1 MGHGGPRENVKD
13 MNMEIS
19 PQGQL
24 ANTNLYADYNGSAP
38 PCKEVR
44 EYLLNRLS
52 KGEFA
57 NPNAIHFLGQ
67 KTLAGMEKARKIC
80 AKVLGATSKQI
91 IFNSGSTEGISN
103 IFYSTLLNAKEN
115 GKDTIII
122 SGIEHSAVY
131 NNLKYYEERGFV
143 GKILPTMP
151 NGITSL
157 ETLKSWL
164 LEFGDK
170 VALVSVMAANNET
183 GVIQPFKEI
192 GSLCQEYKIP
202 YFCDTTQY
210 IGKAPF
216 NFNELPMDFAVLSG
230 HKIGAL
236 TGTGIILT
244 KNPENL
250 KPLIIG
256 GGQERGI
263 RGGTQNY
270 LGYETL
276 AVALDCLNLDF
287 SSLNEKREK
296 FEKKIKQC
304 FPEVVILGEDAPR
317 LPNTTYISYPG
328 IHGQAVQIE
337 LESQNIF
344 VSTSSACSDNNPNTS
359 RILKSM
365 GIGEAV
371 GRGVVRISLGLCSS
385 PEDYDKI
392 FEGLKNAY
400 TKLTKVK
407 QFV

>member
-1 MGHGGPRENVKD
+1 
-13 MNMEIS
+13 METS
-19 PQGQL
+19 SQVQTSC
-24 ANTNLYADYNGSAP
+24 NTSVYADYNGSAP

-44 EYLLNRLS
+44 EYLIKRLS
-52 KGEFA
+52 NGEFA

-67 KTLAGMEKARKIC
+67 KTLSAMEKARKVC
-80 AKVLGATSKQI
+80 ALALGAIPKQL

-103 IFYSTLLNAKEN
+103 IFYSTLLDAKDR
-115 GKDTIII
+115 GKDIIII
-122 SGIEHSAVY
+122 SGIEHSAVF
-131 NNLKYYEERGFV
+131 NNFKYYEERGFI
-143 GKILPTMP
+143 GKILPTLP
-151 NGITSL
+151 NGVTSF
-157 ETLKSWL
+157 ETLKGWL
-164 LEFGDK
+164 EEFGDR

-192 GSLCQEYKIP
+192 GSLCQKYKIP

-216 NFNELPMDFAVLSG
+216 NFNELPIDFAVLSG
-230 HKIGAL
+230 HKIGAI
-236 TGTGIILT
+236 TGTGIILA
-244 KNPENL
+244 KDISKL
-250 KPLIIG
+250 RPLIIG
-256 GGQERGI
+256 GGQERGV

-276 AVALDCLNLDF
+276 AVALNSLSLDF
-287 SSLNEKREK
+287 LALNEKREK
-296 FEKKIKQC
+296 FEKKIKEF
-304 FPEVVILGEDAPR
+304 FPEVVILGADAQR

-365 GIGEAV
+365 GIEEAV

-385 PEDYDKI
+385 PNDYDKI
-392 FEGLKNAY
+392 LEGLKNAY
-400 TKLTKVK
+400 LKLTRVT

>member
-1 MGHGGPRENVKD
+1 
-13 MNMEIS
+13 MNMETS
-19 PQGQL
+19 SQVQSSS
-24 ANTNLYADYNGSAP
+24 NTNVYADYNGSAP

-44 EYLLNRLS
+44 EYLIKRLNG
-52 KGEFA
+52 GEFA

-67 KTLAGMEKARKIC
+67 KTLSGLEKARKVC
-80 AKVLGATSKQI
+80 ALVLGAVPKQI

-103 IFYSTLLNAKEN
+103 IFYSVLFEAKEK
-115 GKDTIII
+115 GKDIIII
-122 SGIEHSAVY
+122 SGIEHSAVF
-131 NNLKYYEERGFV
+131 NNFKFYEEKGFI
-143 GKILPTMP
+143 GKILPTLP
-151 NGITSL
+151 NGVTSL
-157 ETLKSWL
+157 ETLKQWL
-164 LEFGDK
+164 EEFGDR

-183 GVIQPFKEI
+183 GVIQPFTEI
-192 GSLCQEYKIP
+192 GNLCKGHKVP

-216 NFNELPMDFAVLSG
+216 NFNELPIDYAVLSG
-230 HKIGAL
+230 HKVGAL
-236 TGTGIILT
+236 TGTGLILAKDT
-244 KNPENL
+244 SSL

-256 GGQERGI
+256 GGQEKGI

-276 AVALDCLNLDF
+276 AVALNCLSFNF
-287 SSLNEKREK
+287 SALNEKREK
-296 FEKKIKQC
+296 FEKKIKEF
-304 FPEVVILGEDAPR
+304 FPEVVILGNDAPR

-371 GRGVVRISLGLCSS
+371 GRGVVRISLGLCSY
-385 PEDYDKI
+385 PEDYDRI

-400 TKLTKVK
+400 SKLTRVK

>member
-1 MGHGGPRENVKD
+1 MVTSSEGKNNV
-13 MNMEIS
+13 
-19 PQGQL
+19 
-24 ANTNLYADYNGSAP
+24 YADYNGSAP

-44 EYLLNRLS
+44 EYVIERLNG
-52 KGEFA
+52 GEFA
-57 NPNAIHFLGQ
+57 NPNAIHYLGQ
-67 KTLAGMEKARKIC
+67 KTLMGMENARKIC
-80 AKVLGATSKQI
+80 AQVLGATPKQI

-103 IFYSTLLNAKEN
+103 IFYSSLFNALEL
-115 GKDTIII
+115 GKDVIII
-122 SGIEHSAVY
+122 SGIEHSAVF
-131 NNLKYYEERGFV
+131 NNLKFYEERGFF
-143 GKILPTMP
+143 GKILPTSP
-151 NGITSL
+151 NGVTSI
-157 ETLKSWL
+157 ETLEGWL
-164 LEFGDK
+164 EEFGDR

-192 GSLCQEYKIP
+192 GALCQKYNAP

-230 HKIGAL
+230 HKVGAL
-236 TGTGIILT
+236 TGTGMILA
-244 KNPENL
+244 KNPSHL
-250 KPLIIG
+250 KPFIIG
-256 GGQERGI
+256 GGQERGL

-270 LGYETL
+270 LGHETL
-276 AVALDCLNLDF
+276 AVALSSLSFDF
-287 SSLNEKREK
+287 SALNERREK
-296 FEKKIKQC
+296 FEKNIKAL
-304 FPEVVILGEDAPR
+304 FPEVVILGEDARR

-365 GIGEAV
+365 GVNEAL

-400 TKLTKVK
+400 FKLTRVK

>member
-1 MGHGGPRENVKD
+1 
-13 MNMEIS
+13 MEQTPI
-19 PQGQL
+19 
-24 ANTNLYADYNGSAP
+24 YADYNGSAP

-44 EYLLNRLS
+44 EYLINRLKS
-52 KGEFA
+52 GPFA

-67 KTLAGMEKARKIC
+67 KALRGMEKARKVC
-80 AKVLGATSKQI
+80 ALALGADPKQL

-103 IFYSTLLNAKEN
+103 IFYSTLLDAKER
-115 GKDTIII
+115 GKDVIII

-131 NNLKYYEERGFV
+131 NNFKYYEERGFA
-143 GKILPTMP
+143 GKILPTLP
-151 NGITSL
+151 NGVTCL

-164 LEFGDK
+164 LELGDR

-183 GVIQPFKEI
+183 GVIQPFTEI
-192 GSLCQEYKIP
+192 GKLCQKYKIL

-216 NFNELPMDFAVLSG
+216 NFNELPMDYAVLSG
-230 HKIGAL
+230 HKVGAL
-236 TGTGIILT
+236 TGTGIILA
-244 KNPENL
+244 KDPANL

-276 AVALDCLNLDF
+276 AVALNSMSLDF
-287 SSLNEKREK
+287 SGLNQEREK
-296 FEKKIKQC
+296 FEKNIKEC
-304 FPEVVILGEDAPR
+304 FPQVVILGEGAKR
-317 LPNTTYISYPG
+317 LPNTTFISYPG

-359 RILKSM
+359 RILRSM
-365 GIGEAV
+365 GVDEAL
-371 GRGVVRISLGLCSS
+371 GRGVIRISLGFCSS
-385 PEDYDKI
+385 PDDYDKL
-392 FEGLKNAY
+392 FMGLKNAY
-400 TKLTKVK
+400 LKLTKVK
-407 QFV
+407 QFA